1 MRFAVF
7 LLALYS
13 LSAANPVDQCRSLR
27 RHGKVQEA
35 KSCFAGLMRSADPF
49 LQAEGLWAADRYSEA
64 NDRFRE
70 AVKLQP
76 KSALVR
82 GEWGL
87 LFFDHHQ
94 PDEAVKLFAEA
105 VELDPNYA
113 PGYLGLARAAAEGYS
128 KQAVEFAQKA
138 LEHDPKSAEAH
149 EFLAYLALEDS
160 NAKLAEEEAQKA
172 LAISSEAL
180 DGMAVLASIDW
191 LNGKTESP
199 WMDRVLKVNPVYGA
213 AYACGAHFLEI
224 NRRYEEAITYGRKA
238 LELDA
243 TLWDARTDLG
253 INLMRLGNDAEAR
266 QELKRCYDAHHS
278 SAQTRNALKFLD
290 TLNQY
295 QTFKSGNVEL
305 ILNKKEAVLLRPYI
319 EPELQKAVA
328 AYGRKYK
335 MQLPG
340 TLRLEV
346 YPNHE
351 DFIVRVLGLPGQG
364 GLLGVTF
371 GLVVAMDSP
380 SARPPGSFNWASTM
394 WHELS
399 HAYVVTA
406 THNLV
411 PRWFTEGV
419 SVHEETA
426 ASPDWGD
433 RMTPEIVSA
442 LREKKLLPVLDLDRG
457 FIRPEYPGQVVVSY
471 FEAGKICDFIA
482 KKWGD
487 DAILG
492 MVHSYAARKTTA
504 EAINENLHVSPEAFD
519 KEFSAWLDG
528 QTSRTVQHFDEW
540 KKGMKDAYQAAEAG
554 KKAEAMSKASAVR
567 DLYPDYT
574 GSHSAYEVLAEGYLA
589 QNNKGAAE
597 QQLERYRNT
606 GGTSLETL
614 KTLTKL
620 ETENGKSKEAQAT
633 LQKLIYVYPED
644 EEAHRLLGGVLLE
657 SNDANG
663 AIREYQAV
671 LNLKTADSAEA
682 HYDLAKALRAAKRNG
697 EAKDQVL
704 LALESAPGFK
714 PAQQLLL
721 QLSQE

>member
-1 MRFAVF
+1 MRFAAF
-7 LLALYS
+7 LLAFCS
-13 LSAANPVDQCRSLR
+13 LSLATPLDQCRSLR
-27 RHGKVQEA
+27 RHGRVQEA
-35 KSCFAGLMRSADPF
+35 KTCFTGLMRSSDPF
-49 LQAEGLWAADRYSEA
+49 LQAEGLWAMDRYSEA
-64 NDRFRE
+64 NERFRE

-76 KSALVR
+76 KSAPVR

-94 PDEAVKLFAEA
+94 PDEAIKLFGEA
-105 VELDPNYA
+105 LEIDPNYV

-128 KQAVEFAQKA
+128 KKAVEFAQKA

-149 EFLAYLALEDS
+149 ELLAYLALEDS
-160 NAKLAEEEAQKA
+160 DPKLAAEEAQKA
-172 LAISSEAL
+172 LALSNEAL

-191 LNGKTESP
+191 LNGKAQSP
-199 WMDRVLKVNPVYGA
+199 WMDRVLKVNPAYGA

-224 NRRYEEAITYGRKA
+224 NRRYQEAIVYGRKA
-238 LELDA
+238 LELDPS
-243 TLWDARTDLG
+243 LWDARTDLG

-290 TLNQY
+290 TLNEY

-305 ILNKKEAVLLRPYI
+305 ILNKKEAALLRPYI

-335 MQLPG
+335 MELPG
-340 TLRLEV
+340 VVRLEV

-380 SARPPGSFNWASTM
+380 SARPPGSFSWASTM

-406 THNLV
+406 THSLV

-419 SVHEETA
+419 SVHEEAA

-457 FIRPEYPGQVVVSY
+457 FIRPEYPGQVIVSY
-471 FEAGKICDFIA
+471 FEAGRICDFIT

-492 MVHSYAARKTTA
+492 MIHSYAARKTTA
-504 EAINENLHVSPEAFD
+504 EAIQENLHESPAAFD

-540 KKGMKDAYQAAEAG
+540 KNGMKSAYAAIEAG
-554 KKAEAMSKASAVR
+554 KKSEAVSKVSAVR
-567 DLYPDYT
+567 DLYPDYI
-574 GSHSAYEVLAEGYLA
+574 GSQSAYEILADGYLA
-589 QNNKGAAE
+589 QNNKSAAE
-597 QQLERYRNT
+597 QQLERYRDL
-606 GGTSLETL
+606 GGNNLETL
-614 KTLTKL
+614 KKLAKL
-620 ETENGKSKEAQAT
+620 ETDSGKANQARTT

-644 EEAHRLLGGVLLE
+644 EETHRLLGGILLE
-657 SNDANG
+657 NNDANA

-682 HYDLAKALRAAKRNG
+682 HYDLAKALRAARRNG

-704 LALESAPGFK
+704 LALESAPSFK

-721 QLSQE
+721 QLNQE

>member
-1 MRFAVF
+1 MRFAVL
-7 LLALYS
+7 LLACCS
-13 LSAANPVDQCRSLR
+13 LQAATQLDQCRALQ
-27 RHGKVQEA
+27 RHGKIQEA
-35 KSCFAGLMRSADPF
+35 KSCFAGLLRSSDPF

-64 NDRFRE
+64 NERFRQ

-82 GEWGL
+82 GEWGF

-94 PDEAVKLFAEA
+94 PDEAVKLFTEA
-105 VELDPNYA
+105 IEIDPNYVPA
-113 PGYLGLARAAAEGYS
+113 YLGLAQAAAEGYS

-138 LEHDPKSAEAH
+138 LEHNPKSAEAH
-149 EFLAYLALEDS
+149 ELLAYLALEDS
-160 NAKLAEEEAQKA
+160 NPKLATEEAQKA
-172 LAISSEAL
+172 LALSDEAL

-191 LNGKTESP
+191 LNGKTQSP
-199 WMDRVLKVNPVYGA
+199 WTDRIFKINPVYGA
-213 AYACGAHFLEI
+213 AYARGAHFLEI
-224 NRRYEEAITYGRKA
+224 NRRYQEAITYGRKA
-238 LELDA
+238 LELDPN
-243 TLWDARTDLG
+243 LWDARTDLG
-253 INLMRLGNDAEAR
+253 INLMRLGDNAGAR

-290 TLNQY
+290 TLSDY
-295 QTFKSGNVEL
+295 QTFKSNNVEL
-305 ILNKKEAVLLRPYI
+305 VLNKKEAALLRPYI

-328 AYGRKYK
+328 TYGRKYK

-340 TLRLEV
+340 PLRLEI

-406 THNLV
+406 TRSLV

-419 SVHEETA
+419 SVHEETE

-433 RMTPEIVSA
+433 RMTPDIVSA

-457 FIRPEYPGQVVVSY
+457 FIRPEYPGQVIVSY
-471 FEAGKICDFIA
+471 FEAGRICDFIA

-492 MVHSYAARKTTA
+492 MIHSYAARKTTA
-504 EAINENLHVSPEAFD
+504 EAIQENLHESPAAFD

-528 QTSRTVQHFDEW
+528 QTSRTVQHFDQW
-540 KKGMKDAYQAAEAG
+540 KNGMKDVYAAVEAG
-554 KKAEAMSKASAVR
+554 KKGEAASKASALR
-567 DLYPDYT
+567 DLYPDYV
-574 GSHSAYEVLAEGYLA
+574 GSHSPYEVLAADYLA
-589 QNNKGAAE
+589 HNNRSAAE
-597 QQLERYRNT
+597 QQLERYRDI
-606 GGTSLETL
+606 GGNSIEVL
-614 KTLTKL
+614 KTLANL
-620 ETENGKSKEAQAT
+620 EAESGKSDQARAT

-644 EEAHRLLGGVLLE
+644 EETHRRLGGILLE
-657 SNDANG
+657 NNDANG

-682 HYDLAKALRAAKRNG
+682 HYDLAKALRAAKRNS

-704 LALESAPGFK
+704 LALESAPSFK

-721 QLSQE
+721 QLNQE

>member
-1 MRFAVF
+1 MRFVVF
-7 LLALYS
+7 LLAFCS
-13 LSAANPVDQCRSLR
+13 LSLAAPLDQCRALR
-27 RHGKVQEA
+27 RHGRVQEA
-35 KSCFAGLMRSADPF
+35 KSCFAGLMRSSDPF
-49 LQAEGLWAADRYSEA
+49 LQAEGLWAMDRYSEA

-82 GEWGL
+82 GEWGF

-94 PDEAVKLFAEA
+94 PDEAVKLFTEA
-105 VELDPNYA
+105 LEIDPNYV

-128 KQAVEFAQKA
+128 KQAVEFAKKA

-149 EFLAYLALEDS
+149 ELLAYLALEDS
-160 NAKLAEEEAQKA
+160 NQKLAAEEAQKA
-172 LAISSEAL
+172 LALSDEAL

-191 LNGKTESP
+191 LNGKTQSP

-224 NRRYEEAITYGRKA
+224 NRRYQEAIAYGRKA
-238 LELDA
+238 LELDPA
-243 TLWDARTDLG
+243 LWDARTDLG

-290 TLNQY
+290 TLSEY
-295 QTFKSGNVEL
+295 QTFKSNNVEL
-305 ILNKKEAVLLRPYI
+305 VLNKKEAVLLRPYI

-328 AYGRKYK
+328 TYQRKYK

-340 TLRLEV
+340 PVRLEV

-406 THNLV
+406 THSLV

-419 SVHEETA
+419 SVHEETE

-487 DAILG
+487 EAILG
-492 MVHSYAARKTTA
+492 MIHSYAARKTTG
-504 EAINENLHVSPEAFD
+504 EAIEENLHESPETFD
-519 KEFSAWLDG
+519 KQFSAWLDG
-528 QTSRTVQHFDEW
+528 QTSRTVQRFDEW
-540 KKGMKDAYQAAEAG
+540 KNGMKSAYAAVEAG
-554 KKAEAMSKASAVR
+554 KKAEAVSKASAVR
-567 DLYPDYT
+567 DLYPDYV
-574 GSHSAYEVLAEGYLA
+574 GSHSAYEILAEGYLA
-589 QNNKGAAE
+589 QNNKSAAE
-597 QQLERYRNT
+597 QQFERYRDL
-606 GGTSLETL
+606 GGNSLETL
-614 KTLTKL
+614 KTLAKL
-620 ETENGKSKEAQAT
+620 EIENGKPKEARTT

-644 EEAHRLLGGVLLE
+644 EETHRLLGGLQLDN
-657 SNDANG
+657 NDANG
-663 AIREYQAV
+663 AIREYQTV

-682 HYDLAKALRAAKRNG
+682 HYDLAKALRAAKRNS

-704 LALESAPGFK
+704 LALESAPSFK
-714 PAQQLLL
+714 PAQQLLI